1 MAWSGRVIRWL
12 MCTSEEA
19 EDSRSRWIH
28 VPGKNN
34 KDTASMRTWLLGMRI
49 LYSIV
54 YHVCMEIGFVTGG
67 SEKGFIDEDSAEKKL
82 ESMYLII
89 SFYLDI
95 PSLVSFV
102 CRNRLGCLGYKYVPS
117 FIVERFITR
126 STNKLYFLPAIY
138 FSATSPLF
146 FSFRRVLS
154 SWSRTH
160 HIRVTWSA
168 GKFSFTE

>member
-12 MCTSEEA
+12 MCTSEEV

-34 KDTASMRTWLLGMRI
+34 KDTASMCMWLLGMRI

-67 SEKGFIDEDSAEKKL
+67 SEKGFIDEDSAEREL

-89 SFYLDI
+89 FFYLDI
-95 PSLVSFV
+95 PSLASFV
-102 CRNRLGCLGYKYVPS
+102 CHNRLGCLGYKYVPS

-126 STNKLYFLPAIY
+126 STNTLLFTCNLL
-138 FSATSPLF
+138 FCDFATFLF
-146 FSFRRVLS
+146 FSAS
-154 SWSRTH
+154 SFELIKDASH
-160 HIRVTWSA
+160 SSDLIC
-168 GKFSFTE
+168 

>member
-12 MCTSEEA
+12 MCTSEEV

-28 VPGKNN
+28 VSGKNN

-54 YHVCMEIGFVTGG
+54 YHMCMEIGFATGG
-67 SEKGFIDEDSAEKKL
+67 SEKGFIDEDSAQREL

-95 PSLVSFV
+95 SSLASLM
-102 CRNRLGCLGYKYVPS
+102 CHNRLDCLDYNYVPPS
-117 FIVERFITR
+117 IEKIFITR
-126 STNKLYFLPAIY
+126 SINKPYFLPAIY
-138 FSATSPLF
+138 FSATSPPFLF
-146 FSFRRVLS
+146 FSTGSFELIKDALHS
-154 SWSRTH
+154 SDL
-160 HIRVTWSA
+160 ICC
-168 GKFSFTE
+168 

>member
-54 YHVCMEIGFVTGG
+54 YHVCMEIGFATGG
-67 SEKGFIDEDSAEKKL
+67 SEKGFIDEDSAEREL

-95 PSLVSFV
+95 PSLARFV
-102 CRNRLGCLGYKYVPS
+102 CLNRIGCLGYKYIPS
-117 FIVERFITR
+117 FIVWVFITR

-146 FSFRRVLS
+146 FSFFVISFELIKDASHS
-154 SWSRTH
+154 SDLICW
-160 HIRVTWSA
+160 
-168 GKFSFTE
+168 

>member
-34 KDTASMRTWLLGMRI
+34 KDTASMCMWLLGMRI

-67 SEKGFIDEDSAEKKL
+67 SEKGFIDEDSAERKL
-82 ESMYLII
+82 ESMYLVI
-89 SFYLDI
+89 SFYFDI
-95 PSLVSFV
+95 PSLASFV
-102 CRNRLGCLGYKYVPS
+102 CRNRLGCLGYKYVLP
-117 FIVERFITR
+117 FIMERFVTR
-126 STNKLYFLPAIY
+126 PINKFYFFLQ
-138 FSATSPLF
+138 FTFLSAASL
-146 FSFRRVLS
+146 FSFFCDSFELIKDASQS
-154 SWSRTH
+154 SDL
-160 HIRVTWSA
+160 IC
-168 GKFSFTE
+168 

>member
-1 MAWSGRVIRWL
+1 MRKRKIRDQDGS
-12 MCTSEEA
+12 MCQ
-19 EDSRSRWIH
+19 
-28 VPGKNN
+28 GKNN
-34 KDTASMRTWLLGMRI
+34 KGTASLRTWFLGMRI

-95 PSLVSFV
+95 PSLASFV

-126 STNKLYFLPAIY
+126 STNKLYFLPVIY

-160 HIRVTWSA
+160 HIRATSSA